1 TPSLIFSRPH
11 RIRNMDESEP
21 FPGHIHREE
30 EELQVLQEVARVR
43 EDRLSR
49 ALLLYG
55 PGGIGK
61 TSLVREL
68 ARVRGLETRTIWAD
82 PIDVDDPEVWL
93 RSNLERRGANHR
105 DPEERYAPP

>member
-1 TPSLIFSRPH
+1 
-11 RIRNMDESEP
+11 MDESEP

-30 EELQVLQEVARVR
+30 ELQVLQEVAQVR

-61 TSLVREL
+61 TALVREL
-68 ARVRGLETRTIWAD
+68 ARARGLETRTIWVD
-82 PIDVDDPEVWL
+82 PIDVDDPEFWL
-93 RSNLERRGANHR
+93 LSNLERRVANHL
-105 DPEERYAPP
+105 DPEARYFTRYHDICFSAA